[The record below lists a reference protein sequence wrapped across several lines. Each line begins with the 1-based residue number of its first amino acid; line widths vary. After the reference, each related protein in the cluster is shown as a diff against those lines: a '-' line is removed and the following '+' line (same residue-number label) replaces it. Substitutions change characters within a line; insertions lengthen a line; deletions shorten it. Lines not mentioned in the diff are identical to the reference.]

1 MSQRAIPAVWMR
13 GGTSKGLF
21 FHARDLPTDPAE
33 RDALLLRAIGSP
45 DPFGTQIDG
54 LGGATSSTSKVVVVD
69 RSARDDCDVDYRF
82 GHVAIGEP
90 VIDWSGNCG
99 NLTAAV
105 GPFAIDSGLVPATEP
120 ISRVAIWQA
129 NLGKR
134 IEADVPV
141 ADGLAR
147 VDGDFTMD
155 GVAFP
160 GAAIDLRFA
169 DAGGEADGGVLPT
182 GRPVDVL
189 EVPGLG
195 EIEVTL
201 IHAGNVA
208 VFVRAAD
215 LGLTATETPAELAAD
230 ANRLARLNQLRDHAT
245 VALGLADS
253 PEDAAR
259 RRPATPKLHLIGPQ
273 ADHRLHTGRELATA
287 DIDLCARALSMGRPH
302 HAYPGTS
309 AVATAVAAALPGS
322 VAHDLATGSPA
333 DRRIGHAAGMLRVG
347 AEVVC
352 RDGAWI
358 APAVNLPRSARCL
371 MAGEVFIPAS

>member
-1 MSQRAIPAVWMR
+1 MR

-21 FHARDLPTDPAE
+21 FHAHDLPPDPAE
-33 RDALLLRAIGSP
+33 RDALLLRALGSP

-54 LGGATSSTSKVVVVD
+54 VGGATSSTSKVVVIAPSD
-69 RSARDDCDVDYRF
+69 RDDCNVDYRF
-82 GHVAIGEP
+82 GHVAIDAP

-120 ISRVAIWQA
+120 VTRVRIWQA

-134 IEADVPV
+134 IEAMVPV
-141 ADGLAR
+141 TGGRAHVQGEF
-147 VDGDFTMD
+147 VMD

-160 GAAIDLRFA
+160 GAAIDLQFT
-169 DAGGEADGGVLPT
+169 DAGGEARGGVLPT

-189 EVPGLG
+189 EVPALG
-195 EIEVTL
+195 AIEVTL
-201 IHAGNVA
+201 VHAGNVA

-215 LGLTATETPAELAAD
+215 LDLTAAETPAELAAD
-230 ANRLARLNQLRDHAT
+230 ADRLARLNQLRDYAT

-259 RRPATPKLHLIGPQ
+259 RRPATPKIHLVGPPVG
-273 ADHRLHTGRELATA
+273 HRLRTGRELTA
-287 DIDLCARALSMGRPH
+287 DDIDLCARALSMGRPH

-309 AVATAVAAALPGS
+309 AVATGVAAALPGS
-322 VAHDLATGSPA
+322 VVHDLATGSPA
-333 DRRIGHAAGMLRVG
+333 ARRIGHAAGVMSVG
-347 AEVVC
+347 AELDC
-352 RDGAWI
+352 RDGVWT
-358 APAVNLPRSARCL
+358 APAVSLQRSARCL
-371 MAGEVFIPAS
+371 MAGDVFIPVG